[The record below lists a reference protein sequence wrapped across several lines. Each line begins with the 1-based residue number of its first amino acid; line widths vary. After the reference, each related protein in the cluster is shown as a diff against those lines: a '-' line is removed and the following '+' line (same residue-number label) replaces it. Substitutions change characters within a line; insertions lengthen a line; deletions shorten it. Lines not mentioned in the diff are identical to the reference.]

1 MERKLSLALYP
12 PQPSGS
18 ERLPPFVWN
27 FFQARTGWWC
37 ARSSRGRGATEL
49 GEPTQKSKLFLSNQG
64 SSWCFSRF
72 FLHSFTQSFSALPS
86 GLTFVCFYF
95 CTLSD
100 DVNKCGSHRRRVLWK
115 AGKAAA
121 RRGKRLKVSKT
132 ENTQPRTVWRTNERA
147 KCARESRSSSPLARK
162 ENITRLPSTVGVLF
176 T

>member
-1 MERKLSLALYP
+1 MQGAAGEGGLQSWVNPPKKASSSCRTRAL
-12 PQPSGS
+12 
-18 ERLPPFVWN
+18 L
-27 FFQARTGWWC
+27 
-37 ARSSRGRGATEL
+37 GA
-49 GEPTQKSKLFLSNQG
+49 F
-64 SSWCFSRF
+64 RVF

-95 CTLSD
+95 CTLSN

-176 T
+176 N